1 MYRLWEYS
9 ALLRCISISNIYFS
23 IEHNAYIMIDMRKD
37 SSLLCELLKR
47 LKVKH
52 TDFYLNKLY
61 EEHPHKYNLFGL
73 SRILKDYGIDNDGY
87 RVEDKDELGDLKTP
101 FVAQYNHQLIIVLK
115 LTETDVYYYIDGKEF
130 SISLFEFKDK
140 WSGVILLISDHRN
153 AIEPEYKSNI
163 IKEYYFRL
171 LKLILILS
179 IIIIPILLII
189 SNSWYNDIG
198 MMNLFVLN
206 FLGTYIGYLLILKQ
220 VKIHSTSADR
230 ICSIF
235 KKSDCNNV
243 LESKAAKLWGIIGWS
258 EVGLGYFLSNLI
270 IISLYPAL
278 LSYLALIN
286 VCALPYSL
294 WSIWYQKIKIKQWCA
309 LCIIVQILFYCM
321 FVNNLIFKYIRFP
334 EFCLSN
340 WGIVVFVY
348 ILPFCFIS
356 VLLPV
361 IIKSHQVSYLKHAFN
376 NLKMTNDVF
385 EGLLYS
391 KDRYAVEGVSQICF
405 GNSNA
410 KNQITIVSNP
420 HCEPCGIA
428 HEKINNLLNYLGE
441 DNLYIQFVFINF
453 DKDEIRDSGK
463 FLIASYL
470 NGGPDFAKDLF
481 NRWFT
486 SERYEIR
493 NTYAKYSFN
502 LNTKDVLDE
511 QQKHEKWSKQNKV
524 SLTPTVLYNGYILP
538 DIYNI
543 DDLRLLL

>member
-1 MYRLWEYS
+1 
-9 ALLRCISISNIYFS
+9 
-23 IEHNAYIMIDMRKD
+23 MRKD
-37 SSLLCELLKR
+37 TSLLHELLKR
-47 LKVKH
+47 LKVRH
-52 TDFYLNKLY
+52 TDFYFNKLY

-73 SRILKDYGIDNDGY
+73 SRILKDYGINNDGY
-87 RVEDKDELGDLKTP
+87 RIEDKDILGDLKTP
-101 FVAQYNHQLIIVLK
+101 FVAQYNHQLVIVLK
-115 LTETDVYYYIDGKEF
+115 LTEADIYYSIDGEEVST
-130 SISLFEFKDK
+130 SIFEFKEK
-140 WSGVILLISDHRN
+140 WSGVILLISDYQK
-153 AIEPEYKSNI
+153 AIEPEYESNV

-171 LKLILILS
+171 LKLIIILS

-189 SNSWYNDIG
+189 SNRWYNDIG

-206 FLGTYIGYLLILKQ
+206 SLGTYIGYLLILKQ
-220 VKIHSTSADR
+220 VRINSASADK

-258 EVGLGYFLSNLI
+258 EAGLSYFLSNLI
-270 IISLYPAL
+270 MIFFYPEL

-286 VCALPYSL
+286 VCVLPYSF
-294 WSIWYQKIKIKQWCA
+294 WSIWYQKVKVKQWCA
-309 LCIIVQILFYCM
+309 LCIIVQILFYCI
-321 FVNNLIFKYIRFP
+321 FINDLIFRYIRVY
-334 EFCLSN
+334 EFCLFN

-356 VLLPV
+356 ILLPV
-361 IIKSHQVSYLKHAFN
+361 IAKSHQVTYLKHAFN

-391 KDRYAVEGVSQICF
+391 KDRYTVEGVSQICF

-410 KNQITIVSNP
+410 KNKITMVSNP

-441 DNLYIQFVFINF
+441 DDLYIQFIFINF
-453 DKDEIRDSGK
+453 DKEMVRNSGK
-463 FLIASYL
+463 FLIAAYL
-470 NGGPDFAKDLF
+470 NKGPIFAKDLF

-486 SERYEIR
+486 SEKYEIK
-493 NTYAKYSFN
+493 NTYAKYNFN
-502 LNTKDVLDE
+502 FNTKEVLEE
-511 QQKHEKWSKQNKV
+511 QQKHEEWSKQNKI

-538 DIYNI
+538 DIYSI
-543 DDLRLLL
+543 DDLRILL